1 MDCVKLN
8 VFKEKKILL
17 RDCIVWTFVWGLIAH
32 GFAFLNF
39 HFVHDSL
46 IISANF
52 FGEGTWEISLG
63 RYFQPIYVYLRGRI
77 AATWLIGVLSL
88 LYISFVVFF
97 VCDIFEI
104 KNTVALSNVCAFLST
119 NITLTVLYATY
130 IPGGDVFMLANFFA
144 AFSAWFVIK
153 IRSKVVGCA
162 LAAVLLALSLATYQA
177 YFSMFLI
184 IGFVYVFWNLL
195 HANEDVVKDMCFLLL
210 RAVVVI
216 LVAFVLYII
225 GQKISLKLINGQLSG
240 YLDWKSAFD
249 IKTMPSFFVKTYKSF
264 FQTYKYVTVHLLLLF
279 FVLWE
284 YGQLFLRKCFS
295 KRKNDVIIA
304 VVTFCLLA
312 LLPFVTNI
320 MFFITRGK
328 NSYELTKVSYY
339 ILYLLPMLFSI
350 NKTNS
355 VKRVVFALCGILIF
369 FNVVTSN
376 QVYTKR
382 KFVYDS
388 TKAQMTRLLA
398 MMSMEEGY
406 VEGETPVVLVG
417 HLDRNPQFH
426 NYKEFDNI
434 SIYTAQKQ
442 DSSITYSGTE
452 TSFFHYVL
460 NTEIPFVND
469 RGGIVEQAADA
480 VNSMPFFPAK
490 GCCRM
495 IDGKMFVKLSDE
507 EIPVFKLAELP
518 DYSIVQD
525 EVSFWIDGD
534 MNKDRSRFIRGWAYH
549 ENDICKVLIEVDGK
563 YYAAEQEL
571 RPDVQKA
578 FTLNND
584 KMGFSVTIPNGTK
597 PYSLYLVNE
606 DKKEIYRKELMSQ
619 NN

>member
-8 VFKEKKILL
+8 VFEEKKILL

-52 FGEGTWEISLG
+52 FGEGTWEILLG

-88 LYISFVVFF
+88 LYISFVAFF

-144 AFSAWFVIK
+144 AFSAWSVIK

-284 YGQLFLRKCFS
+284 YGLLFLKKCFS

-304 VVTFCLLA
+304 VVTFCLMA

-434 SIYTAQKQ
+434 SIYNAQKQ
-442 DSSITYSGTE
+442 DSSITYPGTE

-460 NTEIPFVND
+460 NTKIPFVND
-469 RGGIVEQAADA
+469 KSVIFAQNAKAL
-480 VNSMPFFPAK
+480 NSMSVFPNK

-507 EIPVFKLAELP
+507 KIPLFKFVELP

-525 EVSFWIDGD
+525 KVSFYIDDELIDGE
-534 MNKDRSRFIRGWAYH
+534 SVFVRGWAYH
-549 ENDICKVLIEVDGK
+549 ENDVCKIFLEADGSI
-563 YYAAEQEL
+563 YDTIAES
-571 RPDVQKA
+571 RPDVQIA
-578 FTLNND
+578 FGLNND
-584 KMGFSVTIPNGTK
+584 MQGFKCHVLKKISECI
-597 PYSLYLVNE
+597 LYLVNDE
-606 DKKEIYRKELMSQ
+606 KKQIYMVKVR
-619 NN
+619 

>member
-1 MDCVKLN
+1 MDCVKMN
-8 VFKEKKILL
+8 VFEEKKILL

-88 LYISFVVFF
+88 LYISFVAFF

-144 AFSAWFVIK
+144 AFSAWSVIK
-153 IRSKVVGCA
+153 IRNKVVGCA

-382 KFVYDS
+382 KLVYDS

-426 NYKEFDNI
+426 NYREFDDI
-434 SIYTAQKQ
+434 STYAAQKQ
-442 DSSITYSGTE
+442 DSSITYPGTE

-460 NTEIPFVND
+460 NTKIPFVND
-469 RGGIVEQAADA
+469 KSVIFAQNAEAL
-480 VNSMPFFPAK
+480 NSMSVFPNK

-507 EIPVFKLAELP
+507 KIPLFKFAELP
-518 DYSIVQD
+518 GYSIVQD
-525 EVSFWIDGD
+525 KVSFCIDDELIDGE
-534 MNKDRSRFIRGWAYH
+534 SVFVRGWAYH
-549 ENDICKVLIEVDGK
+549 ENDVCKIFLEADGSI
-563 YYAAEQEL
+563 YDTIAES
-571 RPDVQKA
+571 RPDVQIA
-578 FTLNND
+578 FGLNND
-584 KMGFSVTIPNGTK
+584 MQGFKCHVLKKISECI
-597 PYSLYLVNE
+597 LYLVNDE
-606 DKKEIYRKELMSQ
+606 KKQIYMVKVR
-619 NN
+619 